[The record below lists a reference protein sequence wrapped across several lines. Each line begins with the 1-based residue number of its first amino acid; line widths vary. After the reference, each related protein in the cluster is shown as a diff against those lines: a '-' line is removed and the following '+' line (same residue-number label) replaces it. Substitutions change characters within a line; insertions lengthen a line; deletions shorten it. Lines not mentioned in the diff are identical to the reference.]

1 MAYTTADARQGLL
14 DTVAAA
20 IEQLGVAL
28 SALGEAYEQLD
39 ERSAERLEEQLFRP
53 VQLAYGRAQRTYASF
68 AERHRLDAR
77 SFAPAP
83 AGAPST
89 GVRGFID
96 EATQAAAAADADLAE
111 LQDSMLPVEVGDAEL
126 RDGLREVREL
136 LGELDRRAR
145 RVHAHA
151 GALARCWPLLKR
163 RPRWP
168 PAQAPRSDGRRRVA
182 EPRTRPAAC
191 AWRRRDSGWP

>member
-68 AERHRLDAR
+68 AERHRLAAR

-96 EATQAAAAADADLAE
+96 EATRAAGAAGADLAE
-111 LQDSMLPVEVGDAEL
+111 LQDSMLPVEVGDGEL
-126 RDGLREVREL
+126 RSGLREVREL
-136 LGELDRRAR
+136 LGPLDTRAR
-145 RVHAHA
+145 EFVRT
-151 GALARCWPLLKR
+151 L
-163 RPRWP
+163 
-168 PAQAPRSDGRRRVA
+168 GR
-182 EPRTRPAAC
+182 
-191 AWRRRDSGWP
+191 